1 MPGSELDAS
10 SARGRVGA
18 SVEVFLAA
26 GRLGLTSFGGPIAHI
41 GYFRTEY
48 VGRRRWLSER
58 EFTDLVGLCQLL
70 PGPASSQLGIA
81 IGMLRAGIPGG
92 VAAWL
97 AFTAPSAVVMIALA
111 GVFRTQDVAGAG
123 WVQGLKLVAV
133 AVVAHA
139 VYSMW
144 RTLVTDWRR
153 RGLAVLAALVVLLLA
168 TPVAQVAV
176 IAGGAAAGRLLLS
189 APEATGRRAL
199 EFGVRRRTGVAA
211 LLLFAVLLLG
221 LPLARQATEAHT
233 VALTES
239 MYRSGAL
246 VFGGGHVVLPLLES
260 QVVPPGWVSEE
271 DFLAGYGA
279 AQAVPGPLFTFAGYL
294 GAVET
299 PSPNGVAGGT
309 IALLAIFLPAFL
321 LVIGTLPFWSDLRRR
336 TSFLTALAGINAA
349 VVGLLL
355 AALYRPVFTSAV
367 DGPLDLAVALG
378 ALAAL
383 LLRASPWTVVL
394 ACVVVGQLVL

>member
-10 SARGRVGA
+10 PARGRVGA

>member
-10 SARGRVGA
+10 PARGRVGA

-97 AFTAPSAVVMIALA
+97 AFTAPSAVAMIALA

-144 RTLVTDWRR
+144 RTLVTDRRR
-153 RGLAVLAALVVLLLA
+153 RGLAVLAALVVLLWA